1 MHTMCTDIYLFFIF
15 SNVEKKLYLGKYLP
29 NKQHRAE
36 VFKISKQSW
45 YASIENMKK
54 LIKNDGLFDTQ
65 LGKIITDIVQ
75 QCQNCR

>member
-1 MHTMCTDIYLFFIF
+1 MHTMCTDIYLFFVF

-29 NKQHRAE
+29 NKQHRGE

-45 YASIENMKK
+45 YASIENMNK

-65 LGKIITDIVQ
+65 LGKIITDVV
-75 QCQNCR
+75 